1 MMTLSSFGTRIPLGK
16 LVMGAGLAGAVT
28 LGLGSSLSQAR
39 LDCPRPPQMD
49 ARYCDRVGDLV
60 ADLPEDPS
68 EWVDPE
74 VLLVSYTSSEE
85 PAVYANTWAE
95 FTAHLE
101 EVTGRRVQ
109 FVPADSQA
117 AQYEAMRAGR
127 LHIMGTCTGCTPV
140 AVNVAGFV
148 PFAIFQQEDGS
159 IGYDMEV
166 ITHVNSDIQA
176 LDDIAGRRVAFTHP
190 SSNSGYISAR
200 ILIKQE
206 TGLDDEAGDYIAEF
220 SGSHQNSILGVF
232 NEDYDAAPI
241 ANDVLNRMCLNEQ
254 VDCSQFRSL
263 YKSETFPSG
272 SFGHAHNLHPELAER
287 IREAFFTFEFEG
299 TAMRQA
305 FNRVAFAPITYQENW
320 EIIRRIQEEEGVEY
334 TL

>member
-1 MMTLSSFGTRIPLGK
+1 
-16 LVMGAGLAGAVT
+16 
-28 LGLGSSLSQAR
+28 
-39 LDCPRPPQMD
+39 
-49 ARYCDRVGDLV
+49 
-60 ADLPEDPS
+60 
-68 EWVDPE
+68 
-74 VLLVSYTSSEE
+74 
-85 PAVYANTWAE
+85 
-95 FTAHLE
+95 
-101 EVTGRRVQ
+101 
-109 FVPADSQA
+109 
-117 AQYEAMRAGR
+117 
-127 LHIMGTCTGCTPV
+127 MGTCTGCTPV

-159 IGYDMEV
+159 IGYEMEV

-254 VDCSQFRSL
+254 VDL
-263 YKSETFPSG
+263 
-272 SFGHAHNLHPELAER
+272 
-287 IREAFFTFEFEG
+287 
-299 TAMRQA
+299 
-305 FNRVAFAPITYQENW
+305 
-320 EIIRRIQEEEGVEY
+320 
-334 TL
+334 